1 MSVDV
6 SRVRRVNQA
15 VKLRVLPDDEEAKAL
30 EQTLRTCNAAASWLS
45 TQMHTARVFRKIDA
59 RHRFYTE
66 LRQRFGLGAQA
77 ANRVIGKVAGAY
89 AAAPREHHCWKLRPA
104 PIQTTPPRGGVV
116 HCFPAIGGRSR
127 SIYDVCRGDSPMNW
141 AAPQWYRSGR
151 SLVG

>member
-1 MSVDV
+1 MSVDA

-15 VKLRVLPDDEEAKAL
+15 VKLRVLPDDEEETAL

-66 LRQRFGLGAQA
+66 LRQRFGLGAQP

-89 AAAPREHHCWKLRPA
+89 AALHANITA
-104 PIQTTPPRGGVV
+104 GNYGPPDPNDAARGGVV